1 MKEEIMQRLAAIL
14 NALNSVPVS
23 GKQNLAN
30 MSGSIV
36 CIEEII
42 GMLNDAELVDKKD
55 KAKS

>member
-1 MKEEIMQRLAAIL
+1 MKEEIMQRLSVIL
-14 NALNSVPVS
+14 NVLNSIPVN

-42 GMLNDAELVDKKD
+42 GMLSGVEIVEQKGDT
-55 KAKS
+55 KS